1 VKTARFIHRLFCF
14 RPYCHIYTTSREMTN
29 ELLLCNRD
37 MFRGNMLYVAM
48 SEDIIARGVSQM
60 LKKKPIKPK
69 FRKPK
74 FGGSGEDQVEQQQQE
89 EQSLVEEATV
99 DVSEC

>member
-1 VKTARFIHRLFCF
+1 
-14 RPYCHIYTTSREMTN
+14 
-29 ELLLCNRD
+29 

-60 LKKKPIKPK
+60 LKKKPMKPK

-74 FGGSGEDQVEQQQQE
+74 FGASGDDQVEQQQG
-89 EQSLVEEATV
+89 EQSPIEEATV
-99 DVSEC
+99 DGSEC

>member
-1 VKTARFIHRLFCF
+1 
-14 RPYCHIYTTSREMTN
+14 
-29 ELLLCNRD
+29 

-60 LKKKPIKPK
+60 LKKKPMKPK
-69 FRKPK
+69 FKKPMK
-74 FGGSGEDQVEQQQQE
+74 SGASGDDRAEQQQQE
-89 EQSLVEEATV
+89 EEPTPVEEATV